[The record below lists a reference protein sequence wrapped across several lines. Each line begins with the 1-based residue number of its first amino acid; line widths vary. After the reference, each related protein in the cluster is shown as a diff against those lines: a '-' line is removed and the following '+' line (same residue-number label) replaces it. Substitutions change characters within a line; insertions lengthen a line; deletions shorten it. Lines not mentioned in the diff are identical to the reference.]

1 MKLSIAEIPGLGLTL
16 DAVASV
22 RSVKVMSTSVHTVL
36 VIDDVRTFGF
46 TAVYARTAA
55 AGIARLARRDARFE
69 ELWLDHDLGPGG
81 DVRRV
86 VKYLE
91 RRAFEGRPVP
101 IGRIFVQSDNPAGAA
116 WIVAG
121 LARWYPTS
129 RAPTRALD

>member
-1 MKLSIAEIPGLGLTL
+1 
-16 DAVASV
+16 
-22 RSVKVMSTSVHTVL
+22 MSTSPDSIL
-36 VIDDVRTFGF
+36 VIDDLRSFSF
-46 TAVYARTAA
+46 PAVYARTAA
-55 AGIARLARRDARFE
+55 AGIARLARRDASFE

-81 DVRRV
+81 DIRRV

-101 IGRIFVQSDNPAGAA
+101 IARVFVQSDNPAGAA

-129 RAPTRALD
+129 RVPTRTLD